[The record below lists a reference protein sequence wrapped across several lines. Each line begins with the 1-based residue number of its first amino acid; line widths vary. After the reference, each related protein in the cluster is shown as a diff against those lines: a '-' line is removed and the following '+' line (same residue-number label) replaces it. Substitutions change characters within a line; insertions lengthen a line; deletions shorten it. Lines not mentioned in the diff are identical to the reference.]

1 MPVHICL
8 SMVSLMLIHAFS
20 FILTLASYNISVFG
34 FVFFDEQ
41 MWVAYNKKLLMYLL
55 LIEP

>member
-1 MPVHICL
+1 
-8 SMVSLMLIHAFS
+8 MVFLMLIHAFS